1 MKFRI
6 AASAAAEAPPPPGEE
21 EGYAMSGG
29 YIWAPITLALCS
41 MPLVAIGS
49 CLILWGEPVAAG
61 SGIPEVKTYLQG
73 VRLPRML
80 RVRTLVCKATGV
92 LGSVSGGLVCG
103 KEGPMIHAGAIMAAG
118 LTDAL
123 SKLPPLGISTNVRA
137 NDLP

>member
-1 MKFRI
+1 MAVLAKNIQEMKFRI

-61 SGIPEVKTYLQG
+61 SGIPEVKSYLQG

-80 RVRTLVCKATGV
+80 LQLLLWRMLLLLRLLYLLICWRV
-92 LGSVSGGLVCG
+92 
-103 KEGPMIHAGAIMAAG
+103 
-118 LTDAL
+118 
-123 SKLPPLGISTNVRA
+123 
-137 NDLP
+137 